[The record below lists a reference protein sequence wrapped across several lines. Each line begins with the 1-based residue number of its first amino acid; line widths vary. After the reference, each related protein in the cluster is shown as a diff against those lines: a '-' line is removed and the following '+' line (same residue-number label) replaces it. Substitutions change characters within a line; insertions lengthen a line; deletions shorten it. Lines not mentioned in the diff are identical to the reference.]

1 MAHSCFLFGQDRPKS
16 CYSLPRVS
24 DTSVH
29 HTIIKATNKVQ
40 CQKAGKNTAI
50 AGVLVPKEAEVV
62 KKNLHLIPGIR
73 VTWVCPNQPTLFFGT
88 QKLHCRSCC
97 IELQLPLRLGL
108 GSKRV
113 YADVSVP
120 CLSTTEKA
128 LETKGEKL
136 CFPPEQHVG
145 LPYIDKPSQ
154 GLQHVHF
161 NSMGGDF
168 RSVLSPRKGLQLEKS
183 V

>member
-1 MAHSCFLFGQDRPKS
+1 MAHSCFLFGQDKPKS

-24 DTSVH
+24 HRSVH
-29 HTIIKATNKVQ
+29 HTVTKATNKVQ

-50 AGVLVPKEAEVV
+50 AEVV

-73 VTWVCPNQPTLFFGT
+73 VTRVCPNQPSLVFGT
-88 QKLHCRSCC
+88 QKLHCRSYC
-97 IELQLPLRLGL
+97 IELQLPLRLGW
-108 GSKRV
+108 GSKCV

-136 CFPPEQHVG
+136 WFPPKQHVC
-145 LPYIDKPSQ
+145 LPCIDKLSQ
-154 GLQHVHF
+154 GPPHVHF